1 MWQERRTLSRRQ
13 FIKEVT
19 AYVTALTASGLGA
32 FTKEE
37 AAPCVMNAWFEPAL
51 PARVATNEW
60 AEGSLHLQNILLTP
74 LVIQTTFSAT
84 QGEIRF
90 SPVAFAVRLA
100 PEETF
105 REHFRFRVGSEGKF
119 SFNAEVTRQDDGAVC
134 KTLSHSGVARTLR
147 RVFLPFVSR
156 EAQAPI
162 PTPTPGPIVTPPP
175 P

>member
-1 MWQERRTLSRRQ
+1 MGQERRTLSRRQ
-13 FIKEVT
+13 FIRRVIG
-19 AYVTALTASGLGA
+19 AGLTASGLGA

-37 AAPCVMNAWFEPAL
+37 AAPCVMNAWFEPPL

-60 AEGSLHLQNILLTP
+60 VEGTLTLQNIFLTP
-74 LVIQTTFSAT
+74 LAIQATFSAV

-90 SPVAFAVRLA
+90 SPVAFAVKLA

-105 REHFRFRVGSEGKF
+105 KEDFRFRVASEGEF
-119 SFNAEVTRQDDGAVC
+119 SFNAKVSRQDDGAVC
-134 KTLSHSGVARTLR
+134 RTLSHSGVAMTLR

-156 EAQAPI
+156 ELQAPI